1 MNPYYFWLILFCFS
15 AYIIATDSNAARFFF
30 LCCSFIR
37 IQYEKVKWWIWMNP
51 KTPWAKYIMWRR
63 SMRLAEDLMKELNK
77 TRTNK

>member
-1 MNPYYFWLILFCFS
+1 
-15 AYIIATDSNAARFFF
+15 
-30 LCCSFIR
+30 
-37 IQYEKVKWWIWMNP
+37 MNP